1 MFLFL
6 LTTYFYLLAASVTS
20 LLWALSGQVFIV
32 VLDMDA
38 VCLLRPLR
46 QHSKHSPLPEA
57 VAGFWVLPGL
67 YRQTDLLPSPP
78 CCPQSTNTTICMG
91 NCSGPGFSPHSQP
104 LLWTPSSEQLGSAH
118 PEGLIPSFVS
128 VGKCSPQAW
137 CPLQLPKYWMAA
149 AATLCTCIK
158 LSL

>member
-6 LTTYFYLLAASVTS
+6 LTTYFCLLAASVTS

-38 VCLLRPLR
+38 ICLLRPLR

-67 YRQTDLLPSPP
+67 YRQTDLLPSPL
-78 CCPQSTNTTICMG
+78 CYPQSTNTTIFCLG

-104 LLWTPSSEQLGSAH
+104 LLWTPSSAV
-118 PEGLIPSFVS
+118 LIWTARL
-128 VGKCSPQAW
+128 CSPGRAHS
-137 CPLQLPKYWMAA
+137 L
-149 AATLCTCIK
+149 LCLCWEVVCTG
-158 LSL
+158 LVSSSAS